1 MEPINENSVR
11 VAAWGRVGLA
21 LILTLM
27 SQPLI
32 LLVFGKNFTA
42 SVPVFSILIWVL
54 PIRLLTDHARWTLV
68 ARSLQ
73 RYLLVTEI
81 DRWTAP

>member
-32 LLVFGKNFTA
+32 LLVFGKLYCFRPRFLDLDLGA
-42 SVPVFSILIWVL
+42 
-54 PIRLLTDHARWTLV
+54 TD
-68 ARSLQ
+68 
-73 RYLLVTEI
+73 
-81 DRWTAP
+81 